1 MFFLLQTTH
10 PDSLAAAAETGAK
23 SRTFFELIFIDGGW
37 PMYIIFALLVFAIF
51 VAIER
56 WLTIRKANADSS
68 EFMEQVRAH
77 VKQGNIEA
85 AKGLCQSRNDPFAR
99 MIHKGLSRLG
109 VSNLKDI
116 EASIETVGN
125 VEILRLERRLSGLA
139 TVAGAAPMI
148 GFLGTV
154 LGMIRAFQ
162 EIVATGG
169 NANATD
175 LAGGI
180 SQAMITTA
188 AGLVVGIIAFL
199 AYNSLTTMV
208 NKVMFKLE
216 LTSNDFMDL
225 LQEPAG

>member
-1 MFFLLQTTH
+1 MFFLLQTTV
-10 PDSLAAAAETGAK
+10 PDSLATSTEGGSK
-23 SRTFFELIFIDGGW
+23 SFFQILLDGGW
-37 PMYIIFALLVFAIF
+37 PMGVLAALLIFAIF

-56 WLTIRKANADSS
+56 YLTIRKANADS
-68 EFMEQVRAH
+68 EDFMEQVRAH
-77 VKQGNIEA
+77 VKGGNIEA

-109 VSNLKDI
+109 SANLKDI

-125 VEILRLERRLSGLA
+125 IEILRLERRLSGLA
-139 TVAGAAPMI
+139 TVSGAAPMI

-154 LGMIRAFQ
+154 LGMITAFNK
-162 EIVATGG
+162 IVSTGG
-169 NANATD
+169 NANAQQ
-175 LAGGI
+175 LAEGI
-180 SQAMITTA
+180 GQAMITTA

-216 LTSNDFMDL
+216 LTSSDFIDL
-225 LQEPAG
+225 LQEPAS